1 MSERVSETGE
11 ASATSELAALIEA
24 DGRGDTGPVAPE
36 GTVELAAEDSNAPID
51 YSIVIPL
58 VLVVA
63 AVVAWGL
70 LGTANFSEFA
80 DASFTWVIENLG
92 WAFVLFGTVFVG
104 FVIVIALSKFGSIRL
119 GGADEQPEFSTTSWV
134 SMMFA
139 AGMGIGLMF
148 YGASEP
154 LSMYRDGV
162 PGRPNHEVGVSM
174 AQTMFH
180 WTLHPWAVY
189 AVIGLA
195 IAYSTFR
202 LGRKQLLSSAF
213 VRSSARRAPTAS

>member
-119 GGADEQPEFSTTSWV
+119 
-134 SMMFA
+134 
-139 AGMGIGLMF
+139 
-148 YGASEP
+148 
-154 LSMYRDGV
+154 LSLI
-162 PGRPNHEVGVSM
+162 H
-174 AQTMFH
+174 
-180 WTLHPWAVY
+180 
-189 AVIGLA
+189 I
-195 IAYSTFR
+195 
-202 LGRKQLLSSAF
+202 
-213 VRSSARRAPTAS
+213 